1 MMDKFAET
9 SKLVHIGV
17 ILDLNSPVGSV
28 ANACIPMAISD
39 FYAAHPNFRT
49 RLSLHLR
56 SSHDVLGATF
66 TALELINKEEVNAII
81 GPERSTQARVV
92 MDIGLKAQVPIIS
105 YSATSPSLSTTQN
118 PFFLRTALDDGSQAK
133 AIAAM
138 VQAYRWHEVVLLYED
153 TEYGSGLIPYLTD
166 EFQQFDI
173 RVSSRFSIS
182 LDSTNFTILKML
194 NKVMA
199 MQTRVIIVHMT
210 SSLGAKLFLLAK
222 EASMISEGYAWII
235 TDGLSSLLDPMGA
248 KVIGSMQGVLGIRPY
263 IPQSRRLQNFKRKW
277 NREIRSGST
286 KLNIYG
292 YWAYDTVWALAK
304 SIEMVHH
311 ESSGVTR
318 QTYRTNATQIPEIRV
333 STVGRMIRNKLV
345 KTKFKGVSGDFS
357 LVGGQLQSS
366 VFEIINVVDKME
378 KVVGYWTLE
387 NGLTP
392 ELGKATYSTPLYH
405 ELKPHIW
412 PGNTN
417 TKPLGWTIPVAG
429 KKLRI
434 GVPVKL
440 GFDTYVKVKR
450 DPYTNE
456 LSVTGFSYDVF
467 LEALA
472 LLPFA
477 VPPKPIPY
485 TIGSNTSSG
494 TYDELL
500 YNLKLQ
506 CIELFLSKY
515 CDKYMTAG
523 PTYKT
528 DGFGFAFP
536 QGSPLVSYISRAILS
551 VTENKSK
558 MDALEHKYFSQQ
570 KACPIDVERTKVSS
584 DSLSLYSFGGLFI
597 ITAVAS
603 LCSLTIYFT
612 KFLQSHWSAVRAV
625 HDDSVWSKISE
636 LVKLFDDQ
644 SPYPVPATDVNATNS
659 TSQSVEALA
668 DVGNEDA
675 DTGVGD
681 NISRSSSNL

>member
-1 MMDKFAET
+1 MMDKLAET
-9 SKLVHIGV
+9 NKLVHVGV
-17 ILDLNSPVGSV
+17 ILDLSSLVGSV
-28 ANACIPMAISD
+28 ANACIPMAVSD

-56 SSHDVLGATF
+56 SSDDVLGAAF

-81 GPERSTQARVV
+81 GPQTSAQARVV
-92 MDIGLKAQVPIIS
+92 MDIGQKAQVPIIS

-118 PFFLRTALDDGSQAK
+118 PFFVRTALDDASQAK

-138 VQAYRWHEVVLLYED
+138 VQSYVWHEVVLLYED

-182 LDSTNFTILKML
+182 LDSSNFTILKML

-199 MQTRVIIVHMT
+199 MQTRVIVVHMT
-210 SSLGAKLFLLAK
+210 YSLGAKLFLLAK

-248 KVIGSMQGVLGIRPY
+248 EVIGSMQGVLGIRPY
-263 IPQSRRLQNFKRKW
+263 IPQSKSLESFKRRWK
-277 NREIRSGST
+277 RGVRSGST
-286 KLNIYG
+286 KLNIFG

-304 SIEMVHH
+304 SVEMVQH
-311 ESSGVTR
+311 ESSGVMR

-333 STVGRMIRNKLV
+333 STIGRMIRNKLV
-345 KTKFKGVSGDFS
+345 KTKFKGLSGDFS
-357 LVGGQLQSS
+357 FVGGQLQSS

-392 ELGKATYSTPLYH
+392 ELGKPVNATYSHH
-405 ELKPHIW
+405 ELKPPIW
-412 PGNTN
+412 PGNTK
-417 TKPLGWTIPVAG
+417 TKPPGWTIPVAG
-429 KKLRI
+429 KKLRT

-440 GFDTYVKVKR
+440 GFDTYVKVNR

-456 LSVTGFSYDVF
+456 LTVTGFSYDVF

-485 TIGSNTSSG
+485 PIGSNTSSG

-506 CIELFLSKY
+506 
-515 CDKYMTAG
+515 
-523 PTYKT
+523 
-528 DGFGFAFP
+528 AFP
-536 QGSPLVSYISRAILS
+536 QGSPLVAYISRAILS

-612 KFLQSHWSAVRAV
+612 KFVQSHWNAVRAV

-636 LVKLFDDQ
+636 LVKRFDDQ
-644 SPYPVPATDVNATNS
+644 SSYPVPATDVNATNS
-659 TSQSVEALA
+659 TSHSVEALA

-675 DTGVGD
+675 NTVVGD
-681 NISRSSSNL
+681 IIARSSSNL